1 MSIYIRQ
8 ATLSDLNYIQDLS
21 EEVLPN
27 AFHGVLTTEQI
38 DYMLDRLYSQEALS
52 AELNDEQKKIYVA
65 SIDGHDVA
73 YACIIKQGPDLFFL
87 PKIYVDNREQSKG
100 IGSALFKHVLNEL
113 KKIHPEPLTIE
124 VKVNRHNRARKF
136 YQKLGFNL
144 VREVDTD
151 LQDCY
156 ISQEVW
162 SLSAQ
167 TNIQLKKET

>member
-1 MSIYIRQ
+1 MSIHIRQ
-8 ATLSDLNYIQDLS
+8 ATLTDLNYIQDLS

-38 DYMLDRLYSQEALS
+38 DYMLDRLYSQEALH
-52 AELNDEQKKIYVA
+52 AELNDVKKKVYVA
-65 SIDGHDVA
+65 SIDGHDAA

-87 PKIYVDNREQSKG
+87 PKIYVDNREQNKG
-100 IGSALFKHVLNEL
+100 IGSALFKYMLNEL
-113 KKIHPEPLTIE
+113 KKTHPTPLTIE
-124 VKVNRHNRARKF
+124 VKVNRHNRARSF
-136 YQKLGFNL
+136 YQKLGFTL

-162 SLSAQ
+162 ALNA
-167 TNIQLKKET
+167 